1 MNPVLYLLS
10 TTCAHPCYFP
20 HPQTLVKV
28 AQKIGEDN
36 EGVLR
41 ILSEVFGI
49 CSPQSAVPVKLEPEE
64 NMSNRSAIL

>member
-1 MNPVLYLLS
+1 MLTLAIS
-10 TTCAHPCYFP
+10 P

-28 AQKIGEDN
+28 AQKVGEDN

-41 ILSEVFGI
+41 ILSEVLGI
-49 CSPQSAVPVKLEPEE
+49 PSPQSAVLVKLEHEE

>member
-1 MNPVLYLLS
+1 VLTLAIS
-10 TTCAHPCYFP
+10 P

-41 ILSEVFGI
+41 ILSEVLGI
-49 CSPQSAVPVKLEPEE
+49 RSPQSAVPVKLEPEE

>member
-1 MNPVLYLLS
+1 MLTLAIS
-10 TTCAHPCYFP
+10 P

-41 ILSEVFGI
+41 ILSEVLGI
-49 CSPQSAVPVKLEPEE
+49 CSPQSVVPVKLEPKE
-64 NMSNRSAIL
+64 NMNNHSAIL

>member
-1 MNPVLYLLS
+1 MLTLAIS
-10 TTCAHPCYFP
+10 P
-20 HPQTLVKV
+20 HPQTLAKV

-36 EGVLR
+36 KGVLR

-49 CSPQSAVPVKLEPEE
+49 RSPQSAVPMKLEPEE